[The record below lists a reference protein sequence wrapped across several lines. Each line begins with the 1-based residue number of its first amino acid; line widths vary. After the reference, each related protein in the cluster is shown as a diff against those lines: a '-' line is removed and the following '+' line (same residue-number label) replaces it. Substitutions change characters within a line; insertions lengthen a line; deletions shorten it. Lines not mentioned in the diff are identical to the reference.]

1 MHYCNILFQLI
12 IAIHY
17 LNALSKIS
25 WFHNNIEN
33 FEIPLKM
40 FHVKHFLCFYCFSQD
55 NPCFFVNRSIFPFLL
70 QIYLSPKYTLSL
82 LKYNTKLRPPPMQN
96 HFAMERLPKG
106 NSTMFSHV
114 LSVNAQI
121 WLDRYIKCFTWN
133 ISKKL
138 FLFHI
143 LFIRLPGTHHNLFR
157 IDSETKKAQP
167 IIHYPIFK

>member
-1 MHYCNILFQLI
+1 MKYHWKCFTWNIFYVFTVFHRI
-12 IAIHY
+12 ILAFLWIDQ
-17 LNALSKIS
+17 S
-25 WFHNNIEN
+25 FHFI
-33 FEIPLKM
+33 
-40 FHVKHFLCFYCFSQD
+40 
-55 NPCFFVNRSIFPFLL
+55 L

-143 LFIRLPGTHHNLFR
+143 LFICLPGTHHNLFR